1 MKAGFRIGF
10 NPGSLAWCGIGLVL
24 ALLYVPLLPPMLFSV
39 SPDTVAGDWTL
50 RWYSEMW
57 QNPLLAGAVIT
68 SIQSALIVAVVTP
81 VLALGAAMAIRE
93 LKAPRLILLLM
104 LLPLF
109 VPGVSMGLANAFFFR
124 IIGVPPSLF
133 TIAIVQIMWALPFA
147 VLVVLTA
154 MSTFDPIYIEAAHM
168 SGAGRWRAFRD
179 IELPLIRPGL
189 TGAATFSLIL
199 SFNETIRTALVQGPL
214 NTVQTYIW
222 STYKQIGLS
231 PTLYAL
237 MTLLI
242 LLTLLL
248 VGMIVVRGHI
258 LDGRR

>member
-1 MKAGFRIGF
+1 MKAGLRIGC
-10 NPGSLAWCGIGLVL
+10 NPGWLAWCGIGLVL

-39 SPDTVAGDWTL
+39 SPDTAVGGWTL

-57 QNPLLAGAVIT
+57 KNPLLAGSVIT
-68 SIQSALIVAVVTP
+68 SIEAALIVAVVTP

-124 IIGVPPSLF
+124 IIGVSPSLL

-189 TGAATFSLIL
+189 SGAATFSLIL

-258 LDGRR
+258 LDRRR

>member
-1 MKAGFRIGF
+1 MKPGFRIGF
-10 NPGSLAWCGIGLVL
+10 NPGWLAWSGIGLVL

-39 SPDTVAGDWTL
+39 SPDTVVGDWTL

-124 IIGVPPSLF
+124 VIGIPPSLF

-189 TGAATFSLIL
+189 SGAATFSLIL